1 LRPSWVTQWD
11 PVSKTKGYKEKRKER
26 RMEKLKY
33 DSNVNKIKVNP
44 PFYDYLKWTE
54 EIDFN
59 LDPYKLKVYMIL
71 DTGGSNL

>member
-1 LRPSWVTQWD
+1 
-11 PVSKTKGYKEKRKER
+11 
-26 RMEKLKY
+26 MEKLKY